1 MASDVTLSTAV
12 NQASKTNQQTV
23 KLAEDF
29 SQFLTLLTTQLQN
42 QDPLSPMDSTEFT
55 NQLVQFTQVEQQIN
69 SNQKLDSL
77 VQLQLSSISS
87 VALGYVG
94 LDVSYVSSDMNYDGQ
109 TPIKVDYALSS
120 AAIES
125 KINIFDE
132 KGELVY
138 SGTLPKDAGKNSFT
152 WNGTETNGTPVDAG
166 TYTVKIDAIDKDK
179 KPIQTT
185 TVVSGH
191 VRGIESQNGVVFVLI
206 GDRAVPISSIIN
218 ATVPKTNEPPTTQ
231 AI

>member
-1 MASDVTLSTAV
+1 MASDVTLTGAA
-12 NQASKTNQQTV
+12 NQASKTTQQTV

-77 VQLQLSSISS
+77 VQLQLASISS

-94 LDVSYVSSDMNYDGQ
+94 LDVSYISNEMNYNGT
-109 TPIKVDYALSS
+109 TPIKIDYALG
-120 AAIES
+120 AAATEA
-125 KINIFDE
+125 KINIVDE
-132 KGELVY
+132 EGNLVY

-152 WNGTETNGTPVDAG
+152 WNGTQTNGQPVEAG
-166 TYTVKIDAIDKDK
+166 TYSVKIDAIDKDK
-179 KPIQTT
+179 KPLQVT

-218 ATVPKTNEPPTTQ
+218 ATVPNKNQTPQTQ
-231 AI
+231 TI